1 MVDVLASVFKP
12 DLLCAGCDLK
22 FSLISK
28 RRKCAV
34 CSSLHLEKIFCKKCS
49 IKVPDQHLGMLNP
62 TRYCKT
68 CYDSSVANS
77 GLIKGTGASRH
88 SARIAPAQSS
98 EVPHKPHEPE
108 APTEIQFDQ
117 ALFRAG
123 TMRSTD
129 PYETYTLIKQL
140 GVGASGSVSLVQHRE
155 TQVQYAL
162 KLVIPRSERMEDQII
177 NEIALVQISK
187 HPNIMEYLESYH
199 YQGGIYM
206 VVELLEITLTTV
218 VDQTKGS
225 LPERDV
231 LYILKEVLKG
241 MQFMHAQHRI
251 HRDLKSD
258 NILLSRD
265 GKVKIGDFGAAA
277 QLTQEREARST
288 VIGTPL
294 WMAPEQLRG
303 DEYDCKVDIWAL
315 GIIALELTE
324 GEPPYI
330 HLPQLQAQ
338 MNIVANDPPRLRNKL
353 RWSPGFNELVA
364 GCLQKNPQERLSAGQ
379 LLSLPVMEYVVETAR
394 EQFEETLV
402 ALHLASS
409 SE

>member
-12 DLLCAGCDLK
+12 DLLCAGCDAK

-34 CSSLHLEKIFCKKCS
+34 CSSLQAEKIFCKKCS
-49 IKVPDQHLGMLNP
+49 IKIPDPHLGMLNP
-62 TRYCKT
+62 TRYCRS

-77 GLIKGTGASRH
+77 GSIKGSAASRH
-88 SARIAPAQSS
+88 SARIAPTQSS
-98 EVPHKPHEPE
+98 PSPRKPALPE
-108 APTEIQFDQ
+108 APTALQFDQ
-117 ALFRAG
+117 ALFKAG

-129 PYETYTLIKQL
+129 PYQTYTLVKQL

-155 TQVQYAL
+155 TGVQYAL
-162 KLVIPRSERMEDQII
+162 KLVVPRNERMEDQII
-177 NEIALVQISK
+177 NEIAIVQISK
-187 HPNIMEYLESYH
+187 HPNIMEYVESYH

-206 VVELLEITLTTV
+206 VIELLEITLTTI

-225 LPERDV
+225 LAERDV
-231 LYILKEVLKG
+231 VYILREVLKG
-241 MQFMHAQHRI
+241 IQFMHAQHRI

-265 GKVKIGDFGAAA
+265 GAVKIGDFGAAA

-303 DEYDCKVDIWAL
+303 DEYDCKVDIWSL
-315 GIIALELTE
+315 GIVALELAE
-324 GEPPYI
+324 GEPPYMQ
-330 HLPQLQAQ
+330 LPQLQAQ

-353 RWSPGFNELVA
+353 RWSSGFNEFLT
-364 GCLQKNPQERLSAGQ
+364 GCLRKNPKDRLSAGQ
-379 LLSLPVMEYVVETAR
+379 LLSLPVMEYVVETAK
-394 EQFEETLV
+394 ESFEETLG
-402 ALHLASS
+402 ALHLGSS